1 MVNLAKWLSVRLQT
15 KWFDCRCNNIEWD
28 QVKEHLNL
36 PGTIYTFSNQF
47 ILSTA
52 KYYLGFVINDM
63 LFQQAAFDTSNKD
76 VLNELVSYKSIVLHE
91 QISLLYVFKLSSKNT
106 VTTEYNRVQ
115 NITYNRLQQ
124 GIKLHTRFSK

>member
-1 MVNLAKWLSVRLQT
+1 MYVLTAQLNRLANLAKWLSVRLQT
-15 KWFDCRCNNIEWD
+15 KWFDCRCNHVERD

-63 LFQQAAFDTSNKD
+63 LF
-76 VLNELVSYKSIVLHE
+76 
-91 QISLLYVFKLSSKNT
+91 
-106 VTTEYNRVQ
+106 
-115 NITYNRLQQ
+115 
-124 GIKLHTRFSK
+124 